1 MANYANSKIE
11 QTVYYDECDIFNEH
25 VEIIILKKKIK
36 NALDL
41 IEKIK
46 KLSINT
52 EEPSYYSIKYGD
64 LHKSLIENAE
74 EEIKWRENKIK
85 IIKSYLKPNDNNI
98 LNAPTHESE

>member
-11 QTVYYDECDIFNEH
+11 QIVYYDECDIFNEH

-41 IEKIK
+41 VEKIK
-46 KLSINT
+46 KLSINA

-64 LHKSLIENAE
+64 LHKLLIKNAE
-74 EEIKWRENKIK
+74 EEIKCRENKIK
-85 IIKSYLKPNDNNI
+85 NYKSYLKLNDEI
-98 LNAPTHESE
+98 IESL